1 MKTQDNTCN
10 SRESAGSHNSNSS
23 ATNTTIIIS
32 SLNEGDEA
40 KQLINYS
47 SSSIDNTSTA
57 SADSTPP
64 PPPSYDYCSAT
75 ATTTIPKIII
85 PTPANNLQPDNN
97 DNKDNRWVLNYK
109 MYLCIYHYKISKS
122 CLIPRTKEL
131 FLCLEFYIEK
141 KTDGQK
147 DGRTLI

>member
-57 SADSTPP
+57 SADSTSPPIP
-64 PPPSYDYCSAT
+64 PPPSYDYCSA
-75 ATTTIPKIII
+75 TTIPKIII

-109 MYLCIYHYKISKS
+109 MYLCIYHYKYPKAVW
-122 CLIPRTKEL
+122 
-131 FLCLEFYIEK
+131 FLE
-141 KTDGQK
+141 QK
-147 DGRTLI
+147 NCSFV